1 MARFCWREEKRKNGG
16 IFWQISG
23 SPFLEMESGTLGW
36 GSKNPG
42 EFRFKNDL
50 GVMVLA
56 TFSFF
61 GCVLLLAVKVKR
73 QRAFLA
79 QGKQEAASC

>member
-1 MARFCWREEKRKNGG
+1 
-16 IFWQISG
+16 
-23 SPFLEMESGTLGW
+23 MESGTLGW
-36 GSKNPG
+36 RSKNPG

-56 TFSFF
+56 PFSFF

-73 QRAFLA
+73 QKAFLA